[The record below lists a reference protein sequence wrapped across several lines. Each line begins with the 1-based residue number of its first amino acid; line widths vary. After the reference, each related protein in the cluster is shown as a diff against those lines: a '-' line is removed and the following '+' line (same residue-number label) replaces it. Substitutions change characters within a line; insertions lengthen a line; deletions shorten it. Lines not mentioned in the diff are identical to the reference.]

1 MLPILITIGPLHL
14 YSLSF
19 FLALG
24 WCVFSLVFW
33 KALRREGV
41 AEERIFDLMFWGT
54 IVAFVAARMGF
65 ILIHPELFSDSV
77 LKMFA
82 LWVVPGL
89 SMYPG
94 LVAGVMTMVI
104 VGKRKQLRAAQVI
117 DALAF
122 ALPGSLA
129 IGAIGALLGGSVVG
143 VGTKLPWAVGAV
155 GFSGL
160 RHPAGGYEAVVFLLL
175 LLFIG
180 LLEIRA
186 KRNDWPLGLLGI
198 WFFLIYS
205 VSNFL
210 LEFFVEHQLYWGLS
224 ANQWMLII
232 IFSQAVGAF
241 YVRGGG
247 REVIRPAIRNSVGLV
262 LSLPK
267 RLYDRI
273 RPKTS

>member
-186 KRNDWPLGLLGI
+186 KSNDWPLGLLGI

>member
-1 MLPILITIGPLHL
+1 MLPILLSIGPVHL

-19 FLALG
+19 FLVLG

-33 KALRREGV
+33 KALRKEAV
-41 AEERIFDLMFWGT
+41 EEERIFDLMFWAT
-54 IVAFVAARMGF
+54 LVAFVAARIGF
-65 ILIHPELFSDSV
+65 ILLHPELFSDSI

-89 SMYPG
+89 AVYPG
-94 LVAGVMTMVI
+94 LIAGVLTAVI
-104 VGKRKQLRAAQVI
+104 LGKGKGLRAAQVA

-143 VGTKLPWAVGAV
+143 IETKLLWAVGVV
-155 GFSGL
+155 GYSGL
-160 RHPAGGYEAVVFLLL
+160 RHPVGGYEAVVLLLL

-180 LLEIRA
+180 VLEMRS
-186 KRNDWPLGLLGI
+186 KRKDWPLGLLGI
-198 WFFLIYS
+198 WFFLLYS
-205 VSNFL
+205 ASHFL
-210 LEFFVEHQLYWGLS
+210 LEFLVEHQLYWGLS

-241 YVRGGG
+241 YVGGGG
-247 REVIRPAIRNSVGLV
+247 REGV
-262 LSLPK
+262 K
-267 RLYDRI
+267 KLYDRI
-273 RPKTS
+273 RPRAS